1 MNIIERAKQIILK
14 PKDEWVVIDQENTS
28 VIDLVTKYLIPL
40 ALIPTVASLIGY
52 GFFFKFH
59 SFGFGIKYAILYFIT
74 YVGGALLT
82 AWVIDALAPSFGSA
96 KDFRKALQLVV
107 YAYTPMLVAAVVMI
121 FPALSPI
128 MLIAGLYSLY
138 LVYLGLQP
146 LMKTPEDK
154 VTTYFV
160 VSLVVLVVVYFVIS
174 TILTRMIIG
183 NPMAAYGL
191 S

>member
-1 MNIIERAKQIILK
+1 MKIIDRAKQIILK
-14 PKDEWVVIDQENTS
+14 PKDEWVVIDQENTN
-28 VIDLVTKYLIPL
+28 VKDLVTGYLLPL
-40 ALIPTVASLIGY
+40 ALIPAIASLIGY

-59 SFGFGIKYAILYFIT
+59 TLGFGVKYAILYFIT

-82 AWVIDALAPSFGSA
+82 AWIIDALAPSFGST
-96 KDFRKALQLVV
+96 KDFRKAMQLVV
-107 YAYTPMLVAAVVMI
+107 YSYTPMMVAGIFMI

-128 MLIAGLYSLY
+128 MLLAGLYSLY
-138 LVYLGLQP
+138 ILYLGFKP
-146 LMKTPEDK
+146 LMKTPDDK
-154 VTTYFV
+154 LTTYYI

-183 NPMAAYGL
+183 NPLAAYGL

>member
-28 VIDLVTKYLIPL
+28 VSDLVTTYLIPL

-59 SFGFGIKYAILYFIT
+59 SFGLGIKYAILYFIT

-82 AWVIDALAPSFGSA
+82 AWVIDALAPSFGTA

-107 YAYTPMLVAAVVMI
+107 YAYTPMLVAAVVLI

-138 LVYLGLQP
+138 LFYLGLQP
-146 LMKTPEDK
+146 LMKTPDDK
-154 VTTYFV
+154 VTTFFV
-160 VSLVVLVVVYFVIS
+160 VSLVVLVVVFFVIS

-191 S
+191 L

>member
-14 PKDEWVVIDQENTS
+14 PKDEWAVIDQENTS
-28 VIDLVTKYLIPL
+28 VTDLVTTYLIPL
-40 ALIPTVASLIGY
+40 SLIPTVASLIGY

-82 AWVIDALAPSFGSA
+82 AWVIDALAPSFGSI

-107 YAYTPMLVAAVVMI
+107 YAYTPMMVASVVMI

-128 MLIAGLYSLY
+128 MLLAGLYSLY
-138 LVYLGLQP
+138 LVYLGLKP
-146 LMKTPEDK
+146 LMKTPDDK

-174 TILTRMIIG
+174 TILTRIIIG